1 MPRSDA
7 HLPAVPDPLPRVRK
21 LAPKNVERAKHAFLE
36 SFAHWGIVSHACR
49 AAGIGSRNTVDAWL
63 ERDEEFALA
72 YRQAEQASLEVLERE
87 AFRRATEGTPYKRTS
102 YWKGEPVGTDEKT
115 EYSDALMVTLLRA
128 RAPEK
133 YRENTS
139 INITQVV
146 KAVAGIDPTSVV

>member
-1 MPRSDA
+1 MDRQ
-7 HLPAVPDPLPRVRK
+7 LVPI
-21 LAPKNVERAKHAFLE
+21 PKRGRATLLRRERLQHAFLE
-36 SFAHWGIVSHACR
+36 HFAHWGIISHACR
-49 AAGIGSRNTVDAWL
+49 LAGITNTNTVYQWL
-63 ERDEEFALA
+63 EHDESFALA

-102 YWKGEPVGTDEKT
+102 YWRGEPVGTDEKI

-133 YRENTS
+133 YRENVG

-146 KAVAGIDPTSVV
+146 KAVAGIDPASVV